1 MFAAP
6 AVDFHRRPGAGRPAS
21 LLAGRVRQGTA
32 DGRATDGDDSYPR
45 QSAGPRQGDAAGGGA
60 AGGGAPAGGAT
71 PVDTYAAPPTVPQIL
86 ADTVMAAQLQRAWVD
101 SSPNAPDVP
110 NGSPGSLKHE
120 QGGWFLWRKDSHIL
134 QNIRVGPGTRDGLGT
149 IVGTRPPD
157 SNIQQVVAWFH
168 THPNTSAEGYGSGPS
183 AGDTNWQ
190 ASEAKVPGIIVTHA
204 GMVTIPY
211 P

>member
-1 MFAAP
+1 MFAA
-6 AVDFHRRPGAGRPAS
+6 ATADRRRSPGAGA
-21 LLAGRVRQGTA
+21 LAARVRQGTA
-32 DGRATDGDDSYPR
+32 DGRAKDGDDSYPR
-45 QSAGPRQGDAAGGGA
+45 QSAGPRQGGAAGGA

-71 PVDTYAAPPTVPQIL
+71 PAGTYAAPPTVPQIL
-86 ADTVMAAQLQRAWVD
+86 ADTVMAAQLQRAWSD

-134 QNIRVGPGTRDGLGT
+134 QNIRVGPGSRDGLGT

-183 AGDTNWQ
+183 AGDLNWQ
-190 ASEAKVPGIIVTHA
+190 ASEAKVPGIIVTHV

>member
-1 MFAAP
+1 MFAA
-6 AVDFHRRPGAGRPAS
+6 ATADLRRRPGAGA
-21 LLAGRVRQGTA
+21 LAAGVRQGMA
-32 DGRATDGDDSYPR
+32 DGRAKDGDDSYPR
-45 QSAGPRQGDAAGGGA
+45 QSAAPRQGGGAGGA
-60 AGGGAPAGGAT
+60 AGGGTPAGAAT
-71 PVDTYAAPPTVPQIL
+71 PAGTYATPPTVPQIL
-86 ADTVMAAQLQRAWVD
+86 ADTVMAAQLQRAWND

-110 NGSPGSLKHE
+110 IGSPGSLKHE

-134 QNIRVGPGTRDGLGT
+134 QNIRVAPGTRDGLGT

-157 SNIQQVVAWFH
+157 SNIQQVMAWFH

-183 AGDTNWQ
+183 AGDVNWQ
-190 ASEAKVPGIIVTHA
+190 ASEARVPGIIVTHS